1 MTVTETELYP
11 IPAGVTLP
19 PKFTGLR
26 AHQAK
31 AIDEIMEAFET
42 VDVVYLDAP
51 VGSGKSVVGEI
62 VRQLLGVPGLYVCT
76 DKKLQQQ
83 FLDDF
88 PYAKVLMGRGNYPT
102 ERGGDDRDQWGRL
115 VLSADDCTGQQ
126 GDLKDCWYCPNGR
139 GGCPYH
145 VAKAAAVA
153 SPLAVLNTAYLL
165 ASASGDGGAF
175 GGKNKRGLVVVDEA
189 DVVEDSLLSFVEF
202 EVPGWVARKLGL
214 SMPKKAVR
222 KPALIKWL
230 EEASQAARDGRK
242 AQLFPDVKE
251 RKRVNAFAGECE
263 RVAKELA
270 KDLDVDD
277 DEEGELISGRWLR
290 DYDTKTLKLKPVVVG
305 PYGGRM
311 LWRHGEKFL
320 LMSGTFI
327 SSDQRAA
334 DTGLDNAKDYAVVR
348 VEMTFPVENRPIVIA
363 PVADITRRSTP
374 DDYLDLIYAVEQ
386 ISQWHAGER
395 VLVHTVSKHLAERLA
410 YECELP
416 GRVVCSYTSA
426 SGKQDALDR
435 YMATNNG
442 IMFAQSMDRGVD
454 LPGDAC
460 RVVVIAKCPFPF
472 LGDRRVKA
480 RMSLP
485 GGRAWYT
492 NQAVASVVQM
502 TGRGVRSDT
511 DHATSYILDRQFAVN
526 LWRKSR
532 QLLPAWWQSAVDT
545 SQDNRWLMRAY
556 AGRF

>member
-1 MTVTETELYP
+1 
-11 IPAGVTLP
+11 
-19 PKFTGLR
+19 
-26 AHQAK
+26 
-31 AIDEIMEAFET
+31 
-42 VDVVYLDAP
+42 
-51 VGSGKSVVGEI
+51 
-62 VRQLLGVPGLYVCT
+62 
-76 DKKLQQQ
+76 
-83 FLDDF
+83 
-88 PYAKVLMGRGNYPT
+88 
-102 ERGGDDRDQWGRL
+102 
-115 VLSADDCTGQQ
+115 
-126 GDLKDCWYCPNGR
+126 
-139 GGCPYH
+139 
-145 VAKAAAVA
+145 
-153 SPLAVLNTAYLL
+153 
-165 ASASGDGGAF
+165 
-175 GGKNKRGLVVVDEA
+175 
-189 DVVEDSLLSFVEF
+189 
-202 EVPGWVARKLGL
+202 
-214 SMPKKAVR
+214 
-222 KPALIKWL
+222 
-230 EEASQAARDGRK
+230 
-242 AQLFPDVKE
+242 
-251 RKRVNAFAGECE
+251 
-263 RVAKELA
+263 LA

-386 ISQWHAGER
+386 ISQRHAGER

-485 GGRAWYT
+485 GGQAWYT
-492 NQAVASVVQM
+492 MQAVASVVQM